1 MIPIVD
7 QRPMCRA
14 LIAQPKMFHLTLLLP
29 GSNKWRSGRLARLG
43 KAIRFY
49 QEELTFSQPQKRFV
63 TSFVGAMTKHGN
75 NGFLLF
81 ETRPKSDRVYIS
93 QHVVCQASMSCA

>member
-14 LIAQPKMFHLTLLLP
+14 LIAQPKMFHLTLPLP
-29 GSNKWRSGRLARLG
+29 GSDKWRSGRLTRFG

-49 QEELTFSQPQKRFV
+49 QEELAFPQPQKRFV
-63 TSFVGAMTKHGN
+63 TSFIGAMAKHRN
-75 NGFLLF
+75 NCFLLF
-81 ETRPKSDRVYIS
+81 ESRPKSDRIHIS
-93 QHVVCQASMSCA
+93 